1 MNVSEN
7 NRRIARNT
15 LLLYGRKAVT
25 MLIAL
30 YSSRV
35 LLQYLGID
43 DFGLYGLIGSII
55 AVFTSLKSTFA
66 ASVQRFLN
74 VNKEESIARK
84 NEIAVVFILLAEIGG
99 AILLPNLNLNTEKLI
114 VAGCILRFTILSAAV
129 SIITVPFD
137 ALAMANEKFDA
148 LAVIS
153 IIDSVLRLC
162 VIFILSF
169 SPIQRV
175 VFYAILLLCVTIV
188 HILMIGGYC
197 YKTFKDTV
205 KFHFVMDRVLFKR
218 MTSFAG
224 WNFFGNL
231 GYYLTSEGV
240 NFILNIFGGIVANAS
255 RTISYQVKNALQTLV
270 NDITVAFQPQSM
282 MAFSTDKQRFYNLQ
296 FLATKAR
303 FAICIVLGFPLFLF
317 IPEILQVWLGKQ
329 PEGAATFIRCILLF
343 VVIRCWHDAIDTT
356 FKSAAR
362 MRNYQICEM
371 SIMLFNLPVSWLM
384 LHLKLPLYS
393 VFITMSVIE
402 FVNLIAIMVLA
413 YKELGFMI
421 GDYIKKVI
429 VPSVFIICIMG
440 IIFLS
445 YSFFDIRLYGWIEML
460 LFLIVTFIVAIGLI
474 FMILFSQIEREKL
487 ITIMKRI

>member
-1 MNVSEN
+1 M
-7 NRRIARNT
+7 
-15 LLLYGRKAVT
+15 
-25 MLIAL
+25 
-30 YSSRV
+30 
-35 LLQYLGID
+35 
-43 DFGLYGLIGSII
+43 
-55 AVFTSLKSTFA
+55 
-66 ASVQRFLN
+66 
-74 VNKEESIARK
+74 
-84 NEIAVVFILLAEIGG
+84 
-99 AILLPNLNLNTEKLI
+99 
-114 VAGCILRFTILSAAV
+114 
-129 SIITVPFD
+129 
-137 ALAMANEKFDA
+137 
-148 LAVIS
+148 
-153 IIDSVLRLC
+153 
-162 VIFILSF
+162 
-169 SPIQRV
+169 
-175 VFYAILLLCVTIV
+175 
-188 HILMIGGYC
+188 
-197 YKTFKDTV
+197 
-205 KFHFVMDRVLFKR
+205 
-218 MTSFAG
+218 
-224 WNFFGNL
+224 
-231 GYYLTSEGV
+231 

-445 YSFFDIRLYGWIEML
+445 YSFFDIRLYGWTEML

>member
-84 NEIAVVFILLAEIGG
+84 NEIFCMGMIIHVLIAVVFILLAEIGG

-153 IIDSVLRLC
+153 I
-162 VIFILSF
+162 
-169 SPIQRV
+169 
-175 VFYAILLLCVTIV
+175 V
-188 HILMIGGYC
+188 HILMIGGDC

-445 YSFFDIRLYGWIEML
+445 YSFFDIRLYGWTEML